1 MLRRRQQRKMWPK
14 TLAKSSGKRGVVI
27 FKSNIK
33 MHTSDSYHNIYYGQK
48 FNSHRSFADDKFGIK
63 KIMKESKY
71 QKQQETKYADN

>member
-1 MLRRRQQRKMWPK
+1 
-14 TLAKSSGKRGVVI
+14 
-27 FKSNIK
+27 